1 MAKTRQE
8 VGKRAI
14 VPAATSVPAG
24 SAGDAA
30 LLAKACPDLDD
41 WPLRWQY
48 EEADIAPGRAIVAVF
63 KPFLLDLL
71 HRKVSKTTFNRDRDN
86 LWQAGGA
93 MIQCRHADPDLM
105 RLSIDVLIRDMIE
118 EDGGP
123 LLWPRISESEQKALD
138 ATCRK
143 LYRFLNRPAASKSPK
158 CTH

>member
-1 MAKTRQE
+1 M
-8 VGKRAI
+8 
-14 VPAATSVPAG
+14 SVPPE
-24 SAGDAA
+24 SAGDEA
-30 LLAKACPDLDD
+30 LLAKACPNLDE
-41 WPLRWQY
+41 WPLRWRY
-48 EEADIAPGRAIVAVF
+48 VDADIAPGRAIVAVF

-93 MIQCRHADPDLM
+93 MIQCRHGDPDCM

-123 LLWPRISESEQKALD
+123 LLWPRISESEQDALD

-143 LYRFLNRPAASKSPK
+143 LYRFLNQQATAKSPK
-158 CTH
+158 STH

>member
-1 MAKTRQE
+1 MAKE
-8 VGKRAI
+8 KPGVGKAAI
-14 VPAATSVPAG
+14 VAAAAGVPPV

-48 EEADIAPGRAIVAVF
+48 VEADIAPGRAIVAVF

-71 HRKVSKTTFNRDRDN
+71 HRQASKTTFNRDRDN

-93 MIQCRHADPDLM
+93 MSQCRHGDPDLM
-105 RLSIDVLIRDMIE
+105 RLHIDVLIRDMIE

-123 LLWPRISESEQKALD
+123 LLWPRISETEQKALD

-143 LYRFLNRPAASKSPK
+143 LYRFLNQPAASKSLK
-158 CTH
+158 STH

>member
-1 MAKTRQE
+1 MAAR
-8 VGKRAI
+8 
-14 VPAATSVPAG
+14 P
-24 SAGDAA
+24 AGDAA

-41 WPLRWQY
+41 WPLRWHY
-48 EEADIAPGRAIVAVF
+48 VEADIAPGRAIVAVF

-71 HRKVSKTTFNRDRDN
+71 HRQVSKTTFNRDRDN

-93 MIQCRHADPDLM
+93 MIQCRHGAPALM

-123 LLWPRISESEQKALD
+123 LLWPRISETEQKALD

-143 LYRFLNRPAASKSPK
+143 LYRFLNQPTASQSPK
-158 CTH
+158 STH